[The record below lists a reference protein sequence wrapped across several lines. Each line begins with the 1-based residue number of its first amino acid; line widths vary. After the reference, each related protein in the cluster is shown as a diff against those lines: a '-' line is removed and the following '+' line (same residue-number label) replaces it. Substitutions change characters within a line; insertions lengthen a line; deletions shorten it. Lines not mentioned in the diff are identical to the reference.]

1 MCKEMLYNNGRQVFI
16 VWLIR
21 DVLGPHAGTAGG
33 NGRTTEA
40 AKKRGATPATEEQ
53 RDGAAKS
60 QPCRR
65 ARNLQVSFCCSA
77 NLNQHGLRG
86 WGGGQ
91 MVAHEKFLNS
101 EKQKKKLGGNS
112 QIVLI
117 HEQKENGFLF
127 FF

>member
-1 MCKEMLYNNGRQVFI
+1 MEIKQCVKKCFIIRRQVFI

-65 ARNLQVSFCCSA
+65 ARNLQVSFCCSP
-77 NLNQHGLRG
+77 NLNQLWLRG
-86 WGGGQ
+86 WWGGQ

-101 EKQKKKLGGNS
+101 EKQTKKIGGKLSNCA
-112 QIVLI
+112 
-117 HEQKENGFLF
+117 HP
-127 FF
+127 